1 MSAGPGLRTA
11 LAGGLLLGLAT
22 PPAAVPFGEWLML
35 PALAVWFALATTGRR
50 PALHSYLFGCVHMAW
65 FSWSVRHVLL
75 PAYVAIVV
83 LGGLYYLLA
92 TLCVRRLSPA
102 VRSVGFGAAVA
113 GSFWLRAVMP
123 EIHYPHGQPCHALYQ
138 WPSLLRTVAVGGE
151 PLLNALLAWVAAAGF
166 ELWQSWRTASPG
178 WSVARRRLLASLLVA
193 IGAALAG
200 NAIVFS
206 AADRGAGPDVR
217 LLLVEPGLR
226 PDDMLQVAPGQW
238 RAWVAQFEAERLQ
251 GPTREALARTSG
263 VDLVVWPESS
273 VQGSLSEERLAA
285 GGGAVRI
292 GRQSATDA
300 RLLLG
305 ANLRRGDGRT
315 TPAAFLVELPTGEV
329 VGYQAKQRL
338 VPGGEFLPLLG
349 LLPDAWSSGLAEM
362 FRAALGVLPDCVPG
376 GVRPP
381 LETAGGAPFGALLC
395 YDNAFPGPAAAQVER
410 GATFLVV
417 LSNEAWYR
425 GGGELQQLVAM
436 TAVRACENAVPI
448 ARCTMDGWT
457 VWVDAQGRLA
467 GALALDHGS
476 PEGRAR
482 VQPVTLQPGAG
493 KPPILGWLRQAM
505 GPGCGLA
512 ALLGAAWGW
521 AARRRRR
528 SSLLQA

>member
-1 MSAGPGLRTA
+1 MSAGPGLRAA

-22 PPAAVPFGEWLML
+22 PPAAVPFGEWLVL

-83 LGGLYYLLA
+83 LGGLYYLFA
-92 TLCVRRLSPA
+92 TLCVRRLSA
-102 VRSVGFGAAVA
+102 GVRGVGFGAAVA
-113 GSFWLRAVMP
+113 ASFWLRAVMP
-123 EIHYPHGQPCHALYQ
+123 EIHYPHGQPCHCLYE

-166 ELWQSWRTASPG
+166 DVWQSWRTASPD
-178 WSVARRRLLASLLVA
+178 WSVARRRLLAALLVTFGMA
-193 IGAALAG
+193 VAG
-200 NAIVFS
+200 NAIVIS

-226 PDDMLQVAPGQW
+226 PDAMMQVAPGEW

-251 GPTREALARTSG
+251 GPTREALERAAD

-273 VQGSLSEERLAA
+273 VQGYVAEERLAA
-285 GGGAVRI
+285 GDAAVRI
-292 GRQSATDA
+292 GRQSDIDA

-305 ANLRRGDGRT
+305 ANVRRGDGRT
-315 TPAAFLVELPTGEV
+315 TPAAVLVEFPKGEV
-329 VGYQAKQRL
+329 VDYQAKQRL

-349 LLPDAWSSGLAEM
+349 LLPDAWSRWLAEV
-362 FRAALGVLPDCVPG
+362 FRAALGVLPDGVPG

-381 LETAGGAPFGALLC
+381 LETARGARFGALLC

-457 VWVDAQGRLA
+457 VWVDAHGRLA
-467 GALALDHGS
+467 GELALDHDAQQ
-476 PEGRAR
+476 GRAR
-482 VQPVTLQPGAG
+482 VQPVTMRPGAG
-493 KPPILGWLRQAM
+493 KPPILGWLRQAV
-505 GPGCGLA
+505 GPGCGAL
-512 ALLGAAWGW
+512 ALLGAAW
-521 AARRRRR
+521 AQVVRRRRR
-528 SSLLQA
+528 SPVLGP